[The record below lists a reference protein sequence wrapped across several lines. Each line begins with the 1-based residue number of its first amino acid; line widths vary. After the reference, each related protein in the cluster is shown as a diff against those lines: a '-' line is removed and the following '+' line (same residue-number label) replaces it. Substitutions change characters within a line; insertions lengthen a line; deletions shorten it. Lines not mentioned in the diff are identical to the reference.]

1 MSEYTNNNVAM
12 SWDSEI
18 ENDSSFTLLPEGDYD
33 FVITDFER
41 KRFEGSAK
49 MSPCPQAALSIKL
62 FDRADPSKDST
73 TVTHNLFLNYKCEGL
88 LCEFFTAIGDR
99 KHGEKLKPNWGAVI
113 GKSGRCKVGVR
124 RWTGK
129 DGSEKQSNE
138 IKRFYEP
145 SQAPAATAAPVA
157 APQYAQPSFTPGK
170 W

>member
-1 MSEYTNNNVAM
+1 MSEMQNNNIAM

-33 FVITDFER
+33 FIITDFER

-49 MSPCPQAALSIKL
+49 MSACPQAALSVKL
-62 FDRADPSKDST
+62 FDRADPSKGST

-99 KHGEKLKPNWGAVI
+99 KHGEKLKPNWNAVV
-113 GKSGRCKVGVR
+113 GKGGRCKVGVR
-124 RWTGK
+124 EWTSTK
-129 DGSEKQSNE
+129 DGSKKQSNE

-145 SQAPAATAAPVA
+145 EEKPAAPAAPAV
-157 APQYAQPSFTPGK
+157 PQFAQPTFTPGK